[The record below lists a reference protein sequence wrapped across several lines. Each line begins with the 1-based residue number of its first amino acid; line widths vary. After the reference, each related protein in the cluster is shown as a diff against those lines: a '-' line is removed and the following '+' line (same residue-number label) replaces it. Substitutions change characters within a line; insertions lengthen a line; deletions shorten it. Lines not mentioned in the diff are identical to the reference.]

1 MLRGVCMVR
10 RKQLIVA
17 VIVSV
22 IITAVL
28 TFTITNM
35 VSFSLGDRVVLSK
48 EDYKLVKETQKLL
61 TLKKYI
67 DKYYL
72 ESVDSE
78 KLMEGAAKGMFE
90 ALEDPYSVYM
100 NQKEFKEF
108 NESTS
113 GSYGGIGVI
122 VTDKDGYVTVV
133 APIEDTPGEKAGLRT
148 GDKIIKVD
156 DTEVTGIGLEKATSL
171 MKGKKGTKVVLTVI
185 RENRTEPL
193 IMEIKR
199 EDIVLKT
206 VKAEM
211 LEDEIGYIRIS
222 MFDEDTGK
230 EFKKALAEIKTK
242 KAKGLIIDLR
252 QNPGGFVTQCVEVAD
267 ELLDKGVIFYTEDK
281 NKNQVVTHSKDG
293 KIDIPF
299 VILVDEGS
307 ASASE
312 IVSGAVKDRKAGLLI
327 GTKTFGKGLVQSV
340 EKLNDGSGFKLTIQK
355 YYTPNG
361 IDINK
366 VGIEPHIQVKALE
379 ISEDQNPENVK
390 DVQLER
396 AVEEIR
402 KLIK

>member
-1 MLRGVCMVR
+1 MIKR
-10 RKQLIVA
+10 RQLIFA
-17 VIVSV
+17 VIISV
-22 IITAVL
+22 IITAIL
-28 TFTITNM
+28 TFTFTNV
-35 VSFSLGDRVVLSK
+35 VSFTIGNKVVLSK
-48 EDYKLVKETQKLL
+48 EDYKLVKEAQKLL
-61 TLKKYI
+61 TLKKHI
-67 DKYYL
+67 EKYYL
-72 ESVDSE
+72 EPVDSE

-90 ALEDPYSVYM
+90 ALGDPYSVYM
-100 NQKEFKEF
+100 NQKEFKDF

-156 DTEVTGIGLEKATSL
+156 DIEVTGIGLEKATSL
-171 MKGKKGTKVVLTVI
+171 MKGKKGTKVVLTVL
-185 RENRTEPL
+185 RENRDEPL

-206 VKAEM
+206 VKTDM

-230 EFKKALAEIKTK
+230 EFKKALSEIKTK

-281 NKNQVVTHSKDG
+281 NKNQVVTNSKDG

-307 ASASE
+307 ASAAE

-366 VGIEPHIQVKALE
+366 VGIEPDIEVKALE
-379 ISEDQNPENVK
+379 ISEGQNPEDVK

>member
-1 MLRGVCMVR
+1 MLRGVCMIKR
-10 RKQLIVA
+10 RQLIFA
-17 VIVSV
+17 VIISV
-22 IITAVL
+22 IITAIL
-28 TFTITNM
+28 TFTFTNV
-35 VSFSLGDRVVLSK
+35 VSFTIGNKVVLSK
-48 EDYKLVKETQKLL
+48 EDYKLVKEAQKLL
-61 TLKKYI
+61 TLKKHI
-67 DKYYL
+67 EKYYL
-72 ESVDSE
+72 EPVDSE

-90 ALEDPYSVYM
+90 ALGDPYSVYM
-100 NQKEFKEF
+100 NQKEFKDF

-156 DTEVTGIGLEKATSL
+156 DIEVTGIGLEKATSL
-171 MKGKKGTKVVLTVI
+171 MKGKKGTKVVLTVL
-185 RENRTEPL
+185 RENRDEPL

-206 VKAEM
+206 VKTDM

-230 EFKKALAEIKTK
+230 EFKKALSEIKTK

-281 NKNQVVTHSKDG
+281 YKNQVVTNSKDG

-307 ASASE
+307 ASAAE

-366 VGIEPHIQVKALE
+366 VGIEPDIEVKALE
-379 ISEDQNPENVK
+379 ISEGQNPEDVK